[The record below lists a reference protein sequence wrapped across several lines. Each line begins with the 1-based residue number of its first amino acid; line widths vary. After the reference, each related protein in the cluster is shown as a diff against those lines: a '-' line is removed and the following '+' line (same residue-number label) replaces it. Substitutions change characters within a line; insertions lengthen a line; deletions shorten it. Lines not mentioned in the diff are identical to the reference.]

1 MGRPGSLQLARVFG
15 IRIGADY
22 SWLLI
27 LFLAIFFAREQFADL
42 TDANDQVLYLSAV
55 VAAFLFFGSIIFHE
69 MGHALAARRAGIEVT
84 GIDLFL
90 FGGLMHMKSEPKSPG
105 AEFRVAAAGPLATLI
120 ILLVS
125 GGIAFALGGADAII
139 LDGTDFPLGAT

>member
-42 TDANDQVLYLSAV
+42 TNADDQVLYASAV

-90 FGGLMHMKSEPKSPG
+90 FGGLMHMKSEPASPG
-105 AEFRVAAAGPLATLI
+105 DEFKVAAAGPFATFLVIVLAT
-120 ILLVS
+120 VV
-125 GGIAFALGGADAII
+125 GIVAFGSADFW
-139 LDGTDFPLGAT
+139 DG